1 MFNTLYGKLIAVLI
15 CLGVAMVVMF
25 LMVIHYSDNMRRQK
39 TMQVIYRSLAAQFV
53 NEHVLPE
60 DAHIN
65 YGAIQKAFDRLRIIN
80 PRIDVYL
87 LDDNGR
93 VLAYSGKTGIRKRDS
108 VSLDPIHRFLTE
120 NAELPILGD
129 DPSEESIQRVFSV
142 APILHEGRINGY
154 LYLVLRGLSG
164 DNIAQQIKNNYFVR
178 ESVGLMG
185 GGLVL
190 ALLAGALIIK
200 LFTQRLRRLSR
211 IVDKFQQTGFA
222 ELPPQPPS
230 RSAKGDDIDHLAE
243 TFSQMADRIM
253 AQMRELQHNDALRSE
268 LIANIS
274 HDLRTPLAAL
284 QGYLETLQVKGSTL
298 SAEEKSNYL
307 GIALKQS
314 QQLGRLTG
322 KLFELAKFDAG
333 QVTIN
338 IEPFALEDLVLDV
351 AQQFELAAA
360 SRHIKLETVLPV
372 ELPLVAVDI
381 GMIERVLTNLIE
393 NALRY
398 TPSGGTIRI
407 TLAPSA
413 QHVTVQVSDTG
424 RGIEKH
430 DLPRVFDRFYRGEK
444 SREDYSGNA
453 GLGLAIAKRV
463 LKLHR
468 SSIAVSSEPGV
479 GTTFSFTLP
488 SFDSYYQHLAAASA
502 REPAAPTP
510 DAQPFAARDRQQPAS
525 A

>member
-1 MFNTLYGKLIAVLI
+1 MFNTLYGKLLVVLI
-15 CLGVAMVVMF
+15 CLGVAMAVTF

-39 TMQVIYRSLAAQFV
+39 TNQVIYRTLAAQFV
-53 NEHVLPE
+53 NEHILPD
-60 DAHIN
+60 DAPID
-65 YGAIQKAFDRLRIIN
+65 YGAVQKVFDRLRVIN

-87 LDDNGR
+87 LDENGR

-108 VSLDPIHRFLTE
+108 VSLDPIRHFLAE
-120 NAELPILGD
+120 NTELPILGD
-129 DPSEESIQRVFSV
+129 DPSEEMTRRVFSV
-142 APILHEGRINGY
+142 APISHEGKINGY
-154 LYLVLRGLSG
+154 LYLILRGLSG
-164 DNIAQQIKNNYFVR
+164 DNIAEQIRHNYFVR
-178 ESVGLMG
+178 DSIWLMG

-190 ALLAGALIIK
+190 ALLAGALIMK
-200 LFTQRLRRLSR
+200 LFTHRLQQLSR
-211 IVDKFQQTGFA
+211 IVDEFQQTGFA
-222 ELPPQPPS
+222 QLPCQPLS
-230 RSAKGDDIDHLAE
+230 RTTKGDDIDHLAE

-253 AQMRELQHNDALRSE
+253 AQMRELQHDDALRRE

-298 SAEEKSNYL
+298 TAEEKSNYL

-322 KLFELAKFDAG
+322 ELFELAKFDAG
-333 QVTIN
+333 QVTLT
-338 IEPFALEDLVLDV
+338 IEPFVLEDLVLDV
-351 AQQFELAAA
+351 VQQFELAAA
-360 SRHIKLETVLPV
+360 NRQVRLETVLPA

-381 GMIERVLTNLIE
+381 GMIERVLKNLIE

-398 TPSGGTIRI
+398 TPSGGTVRI
-407 TLAPSA
+407 SLLPVA

-424 RGIEKH
+424 CGIEKH
-430 DLPRVFDRFYRGEK
+430 DLLRVFDRFYRGEK

-463 LKLHR
+463 LELHNC
-468 SSIAVSSEPGV
+468 SIAVSSEPGA

-488 SFDSYYQHLAAASA
+488 CFDSDKQRLAPAGVW
-502 REPAAPTP
+502 EPA
-510 DAQPFAARDRQQPAS
+510 AQPFAARGGQPVS